1 MAKLKELE
9 AAMVAY
15 FEQHRAQAS
24 DGLALLPGVRE
35 RRLRRC
41 RPGSAARPQDN
52 QRIGSFLTCM
62 VTTLLTYRVTTPPRQ
77 QTPLCHQAG
86 SAPRP

>member
-35 RRLRRC
+35 
-41 RPGSAARPQDN
+41 
-52 QRIGSFLTCM
+52 
-62 VTTLLTYRVTTPPRQ
+62 VLLALKVRHWR
-77 QTPLCHQAG
+77 
-86 SAPRP
+86 